1 MAAVC
6 FLGDSSMK
14 SIQEYFAKAGIN
26 LDNILTAA
34 GVFLLGTLLL
44 AMVGRFIFGKKNLLG
59 QAVSSAIGVLFIYIV
74 TVVLNSA
81 GVRYEK
87 LIAPLPFV
95 TITPEVM
102 FISSFVGGYEVV
114 CAELLSMVILAFLM
128 NLADRWLPRG
138 KNIFSWTF
146 FRVLTVAIGYG
157 MHLIVV
163 YLFRTYLPQGFVTY
177 APAIMLA
184 LLLIFL
190 LTGITKI
197 LIGAILSATVNPFVG
212 AMYTFFFANVI
223 GKLVTRAV
231 LTTAIL
237 AGLVYLLNH
246 MGVIAIAI
254 GQAALSAYIPFLLV
268 LIGLWYF
275 VNKVL

>member
-1 MAAVC
+1 
-6 FLGDSSMK
+6 MK
-14 SIQEYFAKAGIN
+14 SIQEYFAKAGID

-146 FRVLTVAIGYG
+146 FRVLTVAVGYG

-197 LIGAILSATVNPFVG
+197 LVGAILSATVNPFVG
-212 AMYTFFFANVI
+212 AMYTFFFANVV
-223 GKLVTRAV
+223 GKMVTRAV

-237 AGLVYLLNH
+237 AGLVYLMNH
-246 MGVIAIAI
+246 LGVVAIAI
-254 GQAALSAYIPFLLV
+254 GQAALMAYLPFLLV

>member
-14 SIQEYFAKAGIN
+14 SIQEYFAKAGID

-146 FRVLTVAIGYG
+146 FRVLTVAVGYG

-197 LIGAILSATVNPFVG
+197 LVGAILSATVNPFVG
-212 AMYTFFFANVI
+212 AMYTFFFANVV
-223 GKLVTRAV
+223 GKMVTRAV

-237 AGLVYLLNH
+237 AGLVYLMNH
-246 MGVIAIAI
+246 LGVVAIAI
-254 GQAALSAYIPFLLV
+254 GQAALMAYLPFLLV

>member
-1 MAAVC
+1 
-6 FLGDSSMK
+6 MK

-95 TITPEVM
+95 TIQNDLLQFNP
-102 FISSFVGGYEVV
+102 FQGHYAQICSQ
-114 CAELLSMVILAFLM
+114 LLSMIILAFLV
-128 NLADRWLPRG
+128 NLADRWLPNG
-138 KNIFSWTF
+138 KNLFSWLF
-146 FRVLTVAIGYG
+146 FRILTVVVGYL
-157 MHLIVV
+157 MHILVV
-163 YLFRTYLPQGFVTY
+163 YAFRTYLPQGLVIY
-177 APAIMLA
+177 APTVLLAILI
-184 LLLIFL
+184 LLL
-190 LTGITKI
+190 LTGALK
-197 LIGAILSATVNPFVG
+197 LIVG
-212 AMYTFFFANVI
+212 AVLSVSMGPVIGGLYTFFFANVI

-231 LTTAIL
+231 LTAGIL
-237 AGLVYLLNH
+237 ALMIYVLNYF
-246 MGVIAIAI
+246 GIFAISIAS
-254 GQAALSAYIPFLLV
+254 AALIAYIPFLIILV
-268 LIGLWYF
+268 ALWYL
-275 VNKVL
+275 VHKVF